1 MCGITVFFGDHTVAN
16 LDTHFKRGS
25 KRGPEQYTYE
35 CNQDVHLGFH
45 RLAINGL
52 NQESSQPLHYKNYV
66 MVCNGE
72 IYNYK
77 EIIERYKFKMNTQ
90 SDCEVIVRLYELLK
104 EKCLDELDGE
114 FAFVIHDLSDN
125 HIFAARDPY
134 GVRPLYI
141 NESQNSFCLSSD
153 LSPMK
158 FLPMI
163 EVKQFPPGHYSEFHQ
178 KQNLQGY
185 TQESFRYHFIGKPNI
200 SILNPP
206 IHSNVPAILRA
217 MGDLSPLWFVYASL
231 YTAVRKRVLNT
242 ERPVACLLSG
252 GLDSSLVAA
261 IAARICKQEGKQLE
275 TYSIGLSGSEDLK
288 FSSKVAEH
296 IKSKHTQLICTE
308 DTFFDSIPNVIRD
321 IESYD
326 TTTVRASVGNWNIG
340 KYIRENSEAKVV
352 LNGDGADEV
361 MGGYLYFHACPDE
374 EQFDKECHRLLDNIS
389 FFDVLR
395 SDKSIASH
403 GLEPRTPYLDKA
415 FVDAYISLPKSV
427 RYHKGHMEKYVIR
440 SIIEWMDPTLIP
452 HEILF
457 RKKEAFSDG
466 VSSMEK
472 SWYQTIQER
481 ISVSESSTNY
491 DFNIPTTDEQRYY
504 RELFRKFHKDCDHL
518 IPYFWMPRFVKASD
532 ASARTLSQYKET
544 NLLSN

>member
-1 MCGITVFFGDHTVAN
+1 MCGITVFFGDHTVSN
-16 LDTHFKRGS
+16 LDTYFKRGS

-35 CNQDVHLGFH
+35 CNHDVHMGFH

-52 NQESSQPLHYKNYV
+52 NQESSQPLHYKHYV

-77 EIIERYKFKMNTQ
+77 ELIERYQFTMHTQ
-90 SDCEVIVRLYELLK
+90 SDCEVIVRLYDLLK
-104 EKCLDELDGE
+104 EKCLEELDGE

-141 NESQNSFCLSSD
+141 NEVQNSFCLSSD

-163 EVKQFPPGHYSEFHQ
+163 EVVQFPPGHYSTFRTHFW
-178 KQNLQGY
+178 GY
-185 TQESFRYHFIGKPNI
+185 TQERIKYHTIGEPKLSPLQEPIHFI
-200 SILNPP
+200 
-206 IHSNVPAILRA
+206 VPAILKSMKNA
-217 MGDLSPLWFVYASL
+217 SPLWFVYAAFYES
-231 YTAVRKRVLNT
+231 VRKRVMNT

-261 IAARICKQEGKQLE
+261 IAARICSQEGKQLE
-275 TYSIGLSGSEDLK
+275 TYSIGLPGSEDLK

-296 IKSKHTQLICTE
+296 IGSKHTQLVCTE

-374 EQFDKECHRLLDNIS
+374 EQFDQECRRLLDTIS
-389 FFDVLR
+389 RFDVLR
-395 SDKSIASH
+395 SDKSISSH
-403 GLEPRTPYLDKA
+403 GLEPRTPYLDKV
-415 FVDAYISLPKSV
+415 FVDAYMALPKSI

-452 HEILF
+452 HEILY

-466 VSSMEK
+466 VSSLEK
-472 SWYQTIQER
+472 SWYQTIQEK
-481 ISVSESSTNY
+481 IPVSDSPTTY
-491 DFNIPTTDEQRYY
+491 AFNVPTTDEQRYY
-504 RELFRKFHKDCDHL
+504 RDLFCKYHTDCDHL
-518 IPYFWMPRFVKASD
+518 IPYFWMPRFVNASD
-532 ASARTLSQYKET
+532 ASARTLSQYKDANTLNE
-544 NLLSN
+544 

>member
-1 MCGITVFFGDHTVAN
+1 MCGITAFFGDRTVAN
-16 LDTHFKRGS
+16 LDTYFKRGS
-25 KRGPEQYTYE
+25 KRGPENYTYE
-35 CNQDVHLGFH
+35 CNQDVHMGFH

-77 EIIERYKFKMNTQ
+77 ELIERFHFKMDTQ
-90 SDCEVIVRLYELLK
+90 SDCEVVLRLYELLK
-104 EKCLDELDGE
+104 EKCLHELDGE
-114 FAFVIHDLSDN
+114 FAFVIHDVSNN

-141 NESQNSFCLSSD
+141 NEVQNSFCLSSD

-158 FLPMI
+158 FLPML
-163 EVKQFPPGHYSEFHQ
+163 EVKQYPPGHYSLFQ
-178 KQNLQGY
+178 QNLLGY
-185 TQESFRYHFIGKPNI
+185 TQETFRYHTLGNPTIPLVYQP
-200 SILNPP
+200 IL
-206 IHSNVPAILRA
+206 SSVPAIWKS
-217 MGDLSPLWFVYASL
+217 MGNTSPLWFVYASL

-261 IAARICKQEGKQLE
+261 IAARICRQEGKQLE
-275 TYSIGLSGSEDLK
+275 TYSIGLPGSEDLK

-296 IKSKHTQLICTE
+296 IGSKHTQLVCTE
-308 DTFFDSIPNVIRD
+308 DDFFNSIPQVIRD

-340 KYIRENSEAKVV
+340 KYIRENSQAKVV

-374 EQFDKECHRLLDNIS
+374 DAFDKECRRLLHTIS
-389 FFDVLR
+389 YFDVLR

-415 FVDAYISLPKSV
+415 FVEAYLALPISI

-440 SIIEWMDPTLIP
+440 SIIEWMDPALIP
-452 HEILF
+452 HDILF

-466 VSSMEK
+466 VSSLEK

-481 ISVSESSTNY
+481 IPLSESTLNY
-491 DFNIPTTDEQRYY
+491 DFNIPTTDEQKYY
-504 RELFRKFHKDCDHL
+504 RDVFRKYHKDCDHL
-518 IPYFWMPRFVKASD
+518 VPYFWMPKFVVATD
-532 ASARTLSQYKET
+532 ASARTLSQYKNT
-544 NLLSN
+544 NALDK

>member
-1 MCGITVFFGDHTVAN
+1 MCGITAFFGDHTVAN
-16 LDTHFKRGS
+16 LDTYFKRGS
-25 KRGPEQYTYE
+25 KRGPEHYTYE

-52 NQESSQPLHYKNYV
+52 TRESSQPLHYKHYV

-77 EIIERYKFKMNTQ
+77 ELIERFQFTMNTQ
-90 SDCEVIVRLYELLK
+90 SDCEVILKLYDLLK
-104 EKCLDELDGE
+104 EKCMDELDGE
-114 FAFVIHDLSDN
+114 FAFVIHDLSNN

-141 NESQNSFCLSSD
+141 NEVQNSFCLSSD

-158 FLPMI
+158 FLPML
-163 EVKQFPPGHYSEFHQ
+163 EVKHFPPGHYSIFTP
-178 KQNLQGY
+178 NFWGY
-185 TQESFRYHFIGKPNI
+185 TENLVRYHRIGTPAI
-200 SILNPP
+200 SMMNHV
-206 IHSNVPAILRA
+206 IHSSVPLIWKS
-217 MGDLSPLWFVYASL
+217 MGDTSPLWFVYASL

-261 IAARICKQEGKQLE
+261 ISARICKQEGKRLE
-275 TYSIGLSGSEDLK
+275 TYSIGLPGSEDLK

-296 IKSKHTQLICTE
+296 IGSKHTQLVCTE
-308 DTFFDSIPNVIRD
+308 DTFFDSIPHVIRD

-340 KYIRENSEAKVV
+340 KYIRENSDAKVV

-374 EQFDKECHRLLDNIS
+374 TQFDTECRRLIDNIHM
-389 FFDVLR
+389 FDVLR

-403 GLEPRTPYLDKA
+403 GLEPRTPYLDKD
-415 FVDAYISLPKSV
+415 FVDAYLALPASI
-427 RYHKGHMEKYVIR
+427 RYHKGYIEKHVIR
-440 SIIEWMDPTLIP
+440 SIIEWMDPALLP
-452 HEILF
+452 PDILF

-481 ISVSESSTNY
+481 IPSNVTSTHY
-491 DFNIPTTDEQRYY
+491 DFNVPTTDEQRYY
-504 RELFRKFHKDCDHL
+504 RDLFCTYHKDCDHL
-518 IPYFWMPRFVKASD
+518 IPYFWMPRFVKATD

-544 NLLSN
+544 NALDK

>member
-1 MCGITVFFGDHTVAN
+1 MCGITAFFGDRTVAN
-16 LDTHFKRGS
+16 LDTYFKRGS

-52 NQESSQPLHYKNYV
+52 NKESSQPLHYKNLV
-66 MVCNGE
+66 MICNGE

-77 EIIERYKFKMNTQ
+77 ELIDRYQFTMNTN
-90 SDCEVIVRLYELLK
+90 SDCEIILRLYDLFK

-114 FAFVIHDLSDN
+114 FAFVIQNLSDN

-141 NESQNSFCLSSD
+141 NEIQNSFCISSD
-153 LSPMK
+153 LAPMK
-158 FLPMI
+158 FLSMI
-163 EVKQFPPGHYSEFHQ
+163 EVKQFPPGHYSIFRP
-178 KQNLQGY
+178 NFWGY
-185 TQESFRYHFIGKPNI
+185 TEDKFRYHTLGKAPT
-200 SILNPP
+200 SIVHPP
-206 IHSNVPAILRA
+206 IHAAIPAILRS
-217 MGDLSPLWFVYASL
+217 MGDLSPIWFVYASL
-231 YTAVRKRVLNT
+231 YEAVRKRVMNT

-261 IAARICKQEGKQLE
+261 IAARICTQEKKQLE
-275 TYSIGLSGSEDLK
+275 TYSIGLPGSEDLK

-296 IKSKHTQLICTE
+296 IGSKHTQLICTE

-340 KYIRENSEAKVV
+340 KYISENSEAKVV

-374 EQFDKECHRLLDNIS
+374 EQFDTECRRLINSIS
-389 FFDVLR
+389 YFDVLR
-395 SDKSIASH
+395 SDKSISSH
-403 GLEPRTPYLDKA
+403 GLEPRTPYLDKG
-415 FVDAYISLPKSV
+415 FVDAYMALPKSV
-427 RYHKGHMEKYVIR
+427 RYHKGHIEKYVIR
-440 SIIEWMDPTLIP
+440 SIIEWIDPTLIP
-452 HEILF
+452 HSILF

-481 ISVSESSTNY
+481 IPLSESSVSY

-504 RELFRKFHKDCDHL
+504 RDLFRKYHKDCDHL
-518 IPYFWMPRFVKASD
+518 VPYFWMPRFVKATD

-544 NLLSN
+544 NTLCE

>member
-1 MCGITVFFGDHTVAN
+1 MCGITAFFGDRTVAN
-16 LDTHFKRGS
+16 LDTYFKRGT
-25 KRGPEQYTYE
+25 KRGPENYTYE

-77 EIIERYKFKMNTQ
+77 ELIERFHFKMDTQ
-90 SDCEVIVRLYELLK
+90 SDCEVILRLYELLK
-104 EKCLDELDGE
+104 EKCVNELDGE
-114 FAFVIHDLSDN
+114 FAFVIHDVSNN

-141 NESQNSFCLSSD
+141 NEVQNSYCLSSD

-158 FLPMI
+158 FLPML
-163 EVKQFPPGHYSEFHQ
+163 EVKQYPPGHYSLFQ
-178 KQNLQGY
+178 PNLLGY
-185 TQESFRYHFIGKPNI
+185 TQETFRYH
-200 SILNPP
+200 ILGNPTIPLVYQP
-206 IHSNVPAILRA
+206 ILSSVPAIWKS
-217 MGDLSPLWFVYASL
+217 MGNTSPLWFVYASL
-231 YTAVRKRVLNT
+231 YTAVRKRVMNT

-261 IAARICKQEGKQLE
+261 IAARICRQEGKQLE
-275 TYSIGLSGSEDLK
+275 TYSIGLPGSEDLK

-296 IKSKHTQLICTE
+296 IGSKHTQLVCTE
-308 DTFFDSIPNVIRD
+308 DDFFDSIPNVIRD

-340 KYIRENSEAKVV
+340 KYIRENSQAKVV

-374 EQFDKECHRLLDNIS
+374 DTFDKECRRLLHDIS
-389 FFDVLR
+389 YFDVLR

-415 FVDAYISLPKSV
+415 FVEAYLALPINI

-440 SIIEWMDPTLIP
+440 SIIEWMDPSLIP
-452 HEILF
+452 NDILF

-466 VSSMEK
+466 VSSLEK

-481 ISVSESSTNY
+481 IPQSESTLNY
-491 DFNIPTTDEQRYY
+491 DFNIPTTDEQKYY
-504 RELFRKFHKDCDHL
+504 RNVFRKYHKDCDHL
-518 IPYFWMPRFVKASD
+518 VPYFWMPRFVVATD
-532 ASARTLSQYKET
+532 ASARTLSQYKDT
-544 NLLSN
+544 NALDK